1 MPGSR
6 EVLVVKRFLAALT
19 CCGLL
24 ALASCS
30 DDSSSS
36 AGAPTPTPTSASSE
50 PLPTQEKETPEEFV
64 RRWVEVDREM
74 QNSGDTAE
82 YRELTNGCTAC
93 KGVADQ
99 IDDIY
104 AAGGYVKTDGL
115 LIKRVRAG
123 RPDSNNEVEVR
134 LAVTSTPTEYVEAA
148 GGPKQSLPGGP
159 VTYLVT
165 LHADEN
171 SYVITLLERLAK

>member
-1 MPGSR
+1 M
-6 EVLVVKRFLAALT
+6 KRFLAALT

-24 ALASCS
+24 ALSSCS

-36 AGAPTPTPTSASSE
+36 ADPPSPTPTSTSSE
-50 PLPTQEKETPEEFV
+50 PSPTQAVETPEEFV

-82 YRELTNGCTAC
+82 YRRLTEGCTAC
-93 KGVADQ
+93 EGVADQ
-99 IDDIY
+99 VDDIY

-115 LIKRVRAG
+115 LIKRIRAG
-123 RPDSNNEVEVR
+123 QPDSNGEVEVR
-134 LAVTSTPTEYVEAA
+134 LAVTSTPTEYVEEA
-148 GGPKQSLPGGP
+148 GGPKQSLPGGR

-165 LHADEN
+165 LHTNED
-171 SYVITLLERLAK
+171 SYVITLLERLAE